1 MTVHVTIE
9 LTEDQKAR
17 LESLAAFKQVSV
29 SQYLVDLAE
38 NNAHHDADFRALVQ
52 DGLDEADRGEL
63 VDHADVMVE
72 VEALIAAS
80 EARKAGWRARA
91 NASFPA
97 HDTWR
102 STGS

>member
-29 SQYLVDLAE
+29 AQYLVDLAE
-38 NNAHHDADFRALVQ
+38 INARRDAEFRALVQ
-52 DGLDEADRGEL
+52 EGLDEADRGEL
-63 VDHADVMVE
+63 VDHADVMAE

-80 EARKAGWRARA
+80 EARMAG
-91 NASFPA
+91 
-97 HDTWR
+97 
-102 STGS
+102 